1 MAWSARLMACWE
13 QDVTTRQAVASGMG
27 CWNCSLAGVAAALV
41 PGLAVGTSG
50 NGCVG

>member
-1 MAWSARLMACWE
+1 MACGG

-27 CWNCSLAGVAAALV
+27 CYDCSLAGVAAALV
-41 PGLAVGTSG
+41 PGLAVGSSG